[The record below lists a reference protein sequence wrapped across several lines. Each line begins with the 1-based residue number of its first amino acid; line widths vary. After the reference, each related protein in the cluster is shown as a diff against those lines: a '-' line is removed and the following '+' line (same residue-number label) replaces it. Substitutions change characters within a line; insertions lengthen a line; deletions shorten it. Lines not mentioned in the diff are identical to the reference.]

1 MKCNMYVVCY
11 DAYGYQLIL
20 FFFIHEYEVGCD
32 IPVVKIWL
40 GFPVYITAIYSV
52 YDSMTMDLLTIIHL
66 CIYRYTISQIMVMLS
81 CTWFAFSMICPYM
94 SITCMA
100 IIFTVICTKWYCPIF
115 HCDYA
120 HIILYF
126 YKAKAKVF
134 IYLWIRVIGQSI
146 SPVFT
151 AYWGKQYGDVM

>member
-11 DAYGYQLIL
+11 DAYGYQLI

-120 HIILYF
+120 HISCCISIKQRPKCLF
-126 YKAKAKVF
+126 TCGSELSVNRSVQSLLHMEVNNKV
-134 IYLWIRVIGQSI
+134 
-146 SPVFT
+146 
-151 AYWGKQYGDVM
+151 M